1 MAIDYSRVPVWLDNV
16 FEDRQRS
23 PQLSFKVH
31 SESVLGSLEEVFEED
46 SAIST
51 STSTEANGYHR
62 QQLVVTS
69 ATGDRERGENVHFS
83 TGSRSASSSCGSPRG
98 QSVCSPEVTA
108 QLTTG

>member
-23 PQLSFKVH
+23 PQLSFRVH

-46 SAIST
+46 AAIST

-69 ATGDRERGENVHFS
+69 DRERGENVRYS

-98 QSVCSPEVTA
+98 QAVCSPEVTV